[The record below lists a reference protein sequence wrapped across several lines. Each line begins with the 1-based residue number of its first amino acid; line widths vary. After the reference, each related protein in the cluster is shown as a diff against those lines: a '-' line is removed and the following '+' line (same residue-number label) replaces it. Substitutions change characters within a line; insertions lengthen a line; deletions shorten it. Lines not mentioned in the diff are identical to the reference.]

1 MTNICNSI
9 RTVFKPV
16 LMAMALLLLCDNIL
30 AKEVTY
36 DNPQIFDYPSDKV
49 WTTVVLALQK
59 SGMMIKEMNKDS
71 GFISTDWGMM
81 GGGIGGSFSSAM
93 VGRAYLYKF
102 TYSIVP
108 INDHQTSVKI
118 KCAIGLQN
126 QFGQIDSGDW
136 MAGGD
141 LAKNELEQIK
151 GLDLW
156 LIGEPT
162 VAMGIDYKYNKDLN
176 RLRIMKVF
184 SNTSAKKAG
193 MRYYDLIMKINDKDI
208 TNERDYTMA
217 MKDIKPGDMYTVTIS
232 RFDEIKEFRL
242 TAEAK

>member
-1 MTNICNSI
+1 MKKI
-9 RTVFKPV
+9 RHFTKARYKITVALFI
-16 LMAMALLLLCDNIL
+16 LLLLCSNVL
-30 AKEVTY
+30 AKEVIY
-36 DNPQIFDYPSDKV
+36 ENPQIFDYPFDKV

-71 GFISTDWGMM
+71 GYISTDWGMM
-81 GGGIGGSFSSAM
+81 GGGIGGAFSRAM
-93 VGRAYLYKF
+93 VGRAYLFKF

-156 LIGEPT
+156 LIGEPS
-162 VAMGIDYKYNKDLN
+162 VAMGIDYKYNKDLD

-184 SNTSAKKAG
+184 PNTSAKMAG
-193 MRYYDLIMKINDKDI
+193 VRYYDLIMKINGKDI
-208 TNERDYTMA
+208 INERDYMMA
-217 MKDIKPGDMYTVTIS
+217 IKDIKPGDIYTVTIS
-232 RFDEIKEFRL
+232 RYNEIKEFKL